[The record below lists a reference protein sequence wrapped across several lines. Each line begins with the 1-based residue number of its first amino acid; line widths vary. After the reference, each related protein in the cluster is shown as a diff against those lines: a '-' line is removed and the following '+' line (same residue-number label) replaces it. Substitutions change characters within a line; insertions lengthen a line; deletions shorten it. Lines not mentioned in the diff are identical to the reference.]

1 MNNNNQSN
9 PAFENGKTASAKS
22 CETKRTAPAWRTG
35 HARQRIRLLVVEDST
50 VVREQLAKVIAK
62 NETIELVGCAENGL
76 QGCQMFV
83 ALRPDVVLLD
93 LRLPG
98 LSGFDLIRL
107 FRRERPD
114 CVVIVLTTFADDAVR
129 ARCLNLGADYFFDKA
144 TQLDQVVELLNPKKA
159 NFITH
164 QTGVGAQATPPTTC

>member
-1 MNNNNQSN
+1 MNNNNHPDQ
-9 PAFENGKTASAKS
+9 PLKHATTASAKS
-22 CETKRTAPAWRTG
+22 CEPKG
-35 HARQRIRLLVVEDST
+35 HALGSRAAYTRRRIKLLVVEDSS
-50 VVREQLAKVIAK
+50 VVREQLARLISK
-62 NETIELVGCAENGL
+62 NDTIELVGCAENGL

-114 CVVIVLTTFADDAVR
+114 CVVIVLTTFADDAIR
-129 ARCLNLGADYFFDKA
+129 ARCLNLGADYFFDKV

-159 NFITH
+159 NFIT
-164 QTGVGAQATPPTTC
+164 QQASVRVQAAPPS